1 MSNSNLI
8 KIFGAPI
15 YMAHSLI
22 SENEINLLTKEC
34 FNLKKQIKKGGEN
47 WKSDV
52 YNTLGTYDLRK
63 NKKFNNINKTISSH
77 VNIFA
82 KQLGSNYDYTC
93 SNGWFNFYNKGDY
106 QEYHYHAKS
115 YFSAV
120 FILQNPKPEPKLIF
134 KNPILDMYPLENIEV
149 NEFNAMT
156 FELGMPKNSL
166 VIFRSFLE
174 HMVEKT
180 KTDDQRLSLAYN
192 F

>member
-63 NKKFNNINKTISSH
+63 NKTVVDNIISCGE
-77 VNIFA
+77 A
-82 KQLGSNYDYTC
+82 
-93 SNGWFNFYNKGDY
+93 
-106 QEYHYHAKS
+106 
-115 YFSAV
+115 
-120 FILQNPKPEPKLIF
+120 
-134 KNPILDMYPLENIEV
+134 
-149 NEFNAMT
+149 
-156 FELGMPKNSL
+156 
-166 VIFRSFLE
+166 
-174 HMVEKT
+174 
-180 KTDDQRLSLAYN
+180 QRVSI
-192 F
+192 